1 MRLCFQ
7 CICEYVITK
16 TLLLFGVSSF
26 LAWKFWPFWIIDAA
40 TCWSFSLAHC
50 LKFGICQPRI
60 FCICTCRLDCIC
72 AVVWVVFV
80 PASEPSICRMSVR
93 RGDVRAGADLASR
106 PRATLQC
113 HVLRTLRVRPGEWV
127 KTTSPR
133 SGCRTNQIKVKF
145 KGDGADLVDITPM
158 EGKGERSH
166 R

>member
-113 HVLRTLRVRPGEWV
+113 HVLRTLRVRPGEFFHSWL
-127 KTTSPR
+127 
-133 SGCRTNQIKVKF
+133 F
-145 KGDGADLVDITPM
+145 FLDLFNLFEWCSKDLWLLEIF
-158 EGKGERSH
+158 
-166 R
+166 